1 MLLRLQKY
9 SPGLIYLK
17 GPEMYIVYM
26 LSRAYLPTSNRSDQL
41 CEYNIFRLDR
51 EDRLYEEISTI
62 NQMEYIYMSEATSQQ
77 VKKCTITDPSLQ
89 VVMITVING
98 WPEMRQET
106 PECIRE
112 YWTYIDELTVQDG
125 IIYKGMRVNK
135 QSERTTYDSP
145 VTTLPLGKICSGSV
159 QPTSWRELSS
169 YGRLLQ

>member
-1 MLLRLQKY
+1 MLLRLQKC
-9 SPGLIYLK
+9 SPELTYWK
-17 GPEMYIVYM
+17 GFNMYIADM
-26 LSRAYLPTSNRSDQL
+26 LSRAYLPNYNRSDQL
-41 CEYNIFRLDR
+41 CEYQIFRVGC
-51 EDRLYEEISTI
+51 EDRLYEEISAI
-62 NQMEYIYMSEATSQQ
+62 NQMGYIPMSEVTSQQ

-145 VTTLPLGKICSGSV
+145 VTRLPLGKICSGSV